1 MRSKL
6 LPVIAT
12 AAITSA
18 ATMYL
23 GAKFN
28 NSVPYFAEAPSRQ
41 MPVNYVSSS
50 GVAGAPADFKMAA
63 EMSTKAVVHIKTKT
77 NARKVT
83 AYDPNDFFS
92 QFFGPQQYMIPPQ
105 MGSGSGVVISPDGYI
120 VTNNHVVA
128 GADEVTVT
136 FDDRRTM
143 DAKVL
148 ATDAS
153 TDIAV
158 LKVTE
163 NGLPYMEFG
172 NSDDVRIGEWVLAAG
187 YPLSLDATVT
197 AGIVSAKSRAIGI
210 NRRQS
215 QTAIESFI
223 QTDAAVNPG
232 NSGGALVNT
241 SGQLIGINSAIAS
254 PTGSYAG
261 YSYAIPG
268 NLVRKVV
275 NDLVQYGTLQRAYLG
290 ITYPDISRLSPE
302 QIKEMGIDRLD
313 GIYVEGV
320 KAKSGADLAGIKPGD
335 YITHINNVAV
345 HTEPQLQE
353 QIARFKP
360 GDNLSVTY
368 VRSGTAKTVAVQ
380 LKALD
385 NSTEIIR
392 AENSAAQRLGAKFRA
407 ISNDEAKKY
416 NVQGGVEVTELGKG
430 PFAETNMKKGFVIT
444 SINDK
449 PVKSTNDVKNLIGS
463 SKSVQIG
470 GFYPGYNGM
479 YYYGINGMTADD
491 VSEQ

>member
-1 MRSKL
+1 MKSKL

-41 MPVNYVSSS
+41 MPVNYVSNNLP
-50 GVAGAPADFKMAA
+50 AGAPADFVMAA
-63 EMSTKAVVHIKTKT
+63 EASTKAVVHIKTKI

-158 LKVTE
+158 LKVKET
-163 NGLPYMEFG
+163 GLPYMEFG
-172 NSDDVRIGEWVLAAG
+172 NSDDVKIGEWVLAAG

-241 SGQLIGINSAIAS
+241 AGQLIGINSAIAS

-275 NDLVQYGTLQRAYLG
+275 NDLVQYGSLQRAYLG
-290 ITYPDISRLSPE
+290 ITYPDISRLSPQ
-302 QIKEMGIDRLD
+302 QIKEMGINRLD
-313 GIYVEGV
+313 GIYVDGV

-335 YITHINNVAV
+335 YITHINDMAV
-345 HTEPQLQE
+345 HTEPELQE

-360 GDNLSVTY
+360 GDNLNVTY
-368 VRSGTAKTVAVQ
+368 LRNGASRTVSVQ
-380 LKALD
+380 LKGLD
-385 NSTEIIR
+385 NSTEIKR
-392 AENSAAQRLGAKFRA
+392 ADAPGNELGAKFRT
-407 ISNDEAKKY
+407 ISADEAKKY
-416 NVQGGVEVTELGKG
+416 NVSGGVEVTDLGKG
-430 PFAETNMKKGFVIT
+430 PLAQTNMKKGFVIT

-449 PVKSTNDVKNLIGS
+449 AVKSTGDIKNLIAS

-491 VSEQ
+491 VVE